1 MTKSNT
7 LIYND
12 NIIIQKDLDFKYRTN
27 GFDNLGKYK
36 KYEKMEK
43 NDLSL
48 NQKNAKRI
56 MSTSK
61 IEFRKKLKNLRKNNT
76 NNLKNFSSNE
86 SYTKFDS
93 NRPMSTLIKSNSVM
107 PLSSG
112 AKDLMCP
119 NAIWRIK
126 KISDLIP
133 KTNFNGPSI
142 LNNFKQKR
150 KEIIYK
156 RQNSL
161 PYDLAFLSN
170 RLIYDNDYF
179 VY

>member
-1 MTKSNT
+1 
-7 LIYND
+7 
-12 NIIIQKDLDFKYRTN
+12 
-27 GFDNLGKYK
+27 
-36 KYEKMEK
+36 MEK

-56 MSTSK
+56 MSAPK

-86 SYTKFDS
+86 SHTKFDS

-126 KISDLIP
+126 KISELIP

-161 PYDLAFLSN
+161 PYDLTFLSN